1 MADAKIEQYD
11 ALVTFAKPSVAHEN
25 VDDAQVMAILSHDE
39 IRRAG
44 SFRFERDRRL
54 FTFARAL
61 VRRTLSRYVNVPPS
75 SWRFGSS
82 PLGRPFI
89 LFPTEARTLRFSASH
104 TDGLVMC
111 AVAAG
116 RDVGA
121 DVERVLDCA
130 PLEIADRFF
139 ASREAEAIRA
149 SNGAEQTLSFF
160 SYWTLKESYIKARGL
175 GLSLPMNKFSFRLS
189 PGASPSLHIDPGL
202 GDQAAGWHFLSLRP
216 TQSHCAALC
225 IRNLEKSNVCIATDW
240 DHISH

>member
-116 RDVGA
+116 RDVG
-121 DVERVLDCA
+121 
-130 PLEIADRFF
+130 
-139 ASREAEAIRA
+139 
-149 SNGAEQTLSFF
+149 
-160 SYWTLKESYIKARGL
+160 
-175 GLSLPMNKFSFRLS
+175 LSLPMNKFSFRLS